1 MAVCQMVDNGH
12 AVLFDSGGSY
22 ALDKRTREKTMF
34 ARAGRGWDLELDL
47 EAPEK
52 ANKVMSEIL
61 AEMRDG
67 KGAEAQEKE
76 PEIDIEKL
84 LCSPCWEEEEDFRL
98 AARPF
103 RA

>member
-1 MAVCQMVDNGH
+1 MAVCRMVDNGH

-22 ALDKRTREKTMF
+22 ALNKKTREKTMF
-34 ARAGRGWDLELDL
+34 VREGRGWDLELDL

-52 ANKVMSEIL
+52 ANKVMNEIL
-61 AEMRDG
+61 AEIRDG
-67 KGAEAQEKE
+67 KSQEGSKEE

-84 LCSPCWEEEEDFRL
+84 LCSPCWDAEEDFRL